1 MGKKREEKNIIKN
14 QDRPYRFWT
23 KTKKIFAGIIVAV
36 IIAGAAIGLAVG
48 LGNTNNPTPPPS
60 GPSIEQPDNP
70 SGGDIVTPP
79 GGGEIEKPDPGPVD
93 PENPGGDIKP
103 DPGPEE
109 PEIPP
114 VDPGGEDKPAEITN
128 SEIISVL
135 NNKYVQG
142 IYDKCLPGLTVT
154 EDKVSNQTW
163 YLIKDAEGNITGA
176 EFSFNFERNN
186 LSHYYNLGRVDFSNK
201 ITAKDLIDGNTGDA
215 TYSYEYQVNYKPSIQ
230 AEKQDLTEA
239 ICDELFQQA
248 EGEEVLERYIVVEG
262 FKVDQEFGTAW
273 QCKVVEISNNQVKE
287 VGVRIKDP
295 QCSADELNKKLIE
308 NFNAGNYAKLK
319 EQNIEFSGNKLE
331 KSEQS
336 KKLTLADVVLE
347 MPDGNCFELV

>member
-14 QDRPYRFWT
+14 QDKPYRFWT

-36 IIAGAAIGLAVG
+36 IVAGAAIGLAVG
-48 LGNTNNPTPPPS
+48 LTGNTNNPTPPPS

-114 VDPGGEDKPAEITN
+114 VDPGGDEKPAEITN

-163 YLIKDAEGNITGA
+163 YLIKDADGNITGA
-176 EFSFNFERNN
+176 EFSFNFERTKT
-186 LSHYYNLGRVDFSNK
+186 SHYYNLGRVDFSNK
-201 ITAKDLIDGNTGDA
+201 ITAKDLIDGNIGDA
-215 TYSYEYQVNYKPSIQ
+215 TYLNEYRVNYKPSIQ
-230 AEKQDLTEA
+230 IENKELKDT
-239 ICDELFQQA
+239 ICDKLF
-248 EGEEVLERYIVVEG
+248 GEDSSAERYIVDMG
-262 FKVDQEFGTAW
+262 STLDNTGLGNSRNYKVVQITNTGLQEKTVTIKDDANGYLKNFTDGNYREFGSKT
-273 QCKVVEISNNQVKE
+273 E
-287 VGVRIKDP
+287 
-295 QCSADELNKKLIE
+295 
-308 NFNAGNYAKLK
+308 
-319 EQNIEFSGNKLE
+319 IEFSGNKLE